1 MISNESFLISLSLFF
16 TFGYFVGS
24 IPFGLILAKAF
35 GLGDIRKIGSGNI
48 GATNVLRTGNKKI
61 ALMTL
66 LLDGIKG
73 AFAIFITRE
82 VFNYEILTNLIND
95 IIFFE
100 CVVGVAAVIGHCFPV
115 WLKFKG
121 GKGVATGFG
130 IILCFDLLVGILSLI
145 TWLLIIKLFKVSSLS
160 ALVSYFFIPIFIF
173 LNSTENNIFISSII
187 ISCMCFFK
195 HKENIKRLLTG
206 SEPKI

>member
-1 MISNESFLISLSLFF
+1 MISDESFLIFLSLFF
-16 TFGYFVGS
+16 TLGYFVGS
-24 IPFGLILAKAF
+24 IPFGLILAKAY

-173 LNSTENNIFISSII
+173 LNSPENNIFISSII
-187 ISCMCFFK
+187 ISCICFFK
-195 HKENIKRLLTG
+195 HKENIKRLFTG

>member
-1 MISNESFLISLSLFF
+1 MISDQIFLIFLSLFF
-16 TFGYFVGS
+16 IFGYFVGS
-24 IPFGLILAKAF
+24 IPFGLILTKAF

-73 AFAIFITRE
+73 AFAIFLTQKA
-82 VFNYEILTNLIND
+82 FDYEILIKLNND

-100 CVVGVAAVIGHCFPV
+100 CVVGVAAVIGHCFPI

-130 IILCFDLLVGILSLI
+130 IILCFDLLVGILSLV
-145 TWLLIIKLFKVSSLS
+145 TWLLITKLFKISSLS
-160 ALVSYFFIPIFIF
+160 ALVAYFFIPIFIF
-173 LNSTENNIFISSII
+173 LNSLENNVFISSII
-187 ISCMCFFK
+187 ISCICFFK
-195 HKENIKRLLTG
+195 HAENIKRLLKG

>member
-1 MISNESFLISLSLFF
+1 MISDESFLIFLSLFF

-24 IPFGLILAKAF
+24 IPFGLILAKAY

-73 AFAIFITRE
+73 AFAIFIIRE
-82 VFNYEILTNLIND
+82 AFNYEILTNLIND

-100 CVVGVAAVIGHCFPV
+100 CVVGVAAVIGHCFPI

-173 LNSTENNIFISSII
+173 LNSPENNIFISSII
-187 ISCMCFFK
+187 ISCICFFK

>member
-1 MISNESFLISLSLFF
+1 MIFDQIFLIFLSLFF
-16 TFGYFVGS
+16 IFGYFVGS
-24 IPFGLILAKAF
+24 IPFGLILTKAY
-35 GLGDIRKIGSGNI
+35 GLGDVRKIGSGNI

-73 AFAIFITRE
+73 AFAIFLTQE
-82 VFNYEILTNLIND
+82 ALNYEILTSLNND

-100 CVVGVAAVIGHCFPV
+100 CVVGIAAVIGHCFPI

-121 GKGVATGFG
+121 GKGVATGLG

-145 TWLLIIKLFKVSSLS
+145 IWLLITKLFKISSIS
-160 ALVSYFFIPIFIF
+160 ALVAYFFIPIFIF
-173 LNSTENNIFISSII
+173 LNSPENNFFISSII
-187 ISCMCFFK
+187 ISCICFFK
-195 HKENIKRLLTG
+195 HRENIKRLLTG

>member
-1 MISNESFLISLSLFF
+1 MILDQNFLIFSSLFVL
-16 TFGYFVGS
+16 FGYLVGS
-24 IPFGLILAKAF
+24 IPFGLILTKAY

-73 AFAIFITRE
+73 ALAIFLAKVIS
-82 VFNYEILTNLIND
+82 NYEIVSNLHNNN
-95 IIFFE
+95 FFE
-100 CVVGVAAVIGHCFPV
+100 CVVGVSAVIGHCYPI

-130 IILCFDLLVGILSLI
+130 VILYFDLFVGIVGLLM
-145 TWLLIIKLFKVSSLS
+145 WLLITKIFKISSLS
-160 ALVSYFFIPIFIF
+160 ALTVYILIPILMFINSLENVF
-173 LNSTENNIFISSII
+173 LISSII
-187 ISCMCFFK
+187 ISCICFIK
-195 HKENIKRLLTG
+195 HKENIKRLLKG

>member
-1 MISNESFLISLSLFF
+1 MISNESFLIFLSLFF

-24 IPFGLILAKAF
+24 IPFGLILAKAY

-82 VFNYEILTNLIND
+82 AFNYEILTNLIND

-100 CVVGVAAVIGHCFPV
+100 CVVGVAAVIGHCFPI
-115 WLKFKG
+115 WLKFQG

-130 IILCFDLLVGILSLI
+130 IILCFDLLVGILNLI

-173 LNSTENNIFISSII
+173 LNSPENNIFISSIMN
-187 ISCMCFFK
+187 SCICFFN
-195 HKENIKRLLTG
+195 HKENIKILITVL
-206 SEPKI
+206 ELKI

>member
-1 MISNESFLISLSLFF
+1 MISDGSFLIFLSLFF
-16 TFGYFVGS
+16 TLGYFVGS
-24 IPFGLILAKAF
+24 IPFGLILAKAY

-82 VFNYEILTNLIND
+82 AFNYEILTNLIND

-100 CVVGVAAVIGHCFPV
+100 CVVGVAAVIGHCFPI

-130 IILCFDLLVGILSLI
+130 IILCFDLLVGILNLI

-173 LNSTENNIFISSII
+173 LNSPENNIFISSII
-187 ISCMCFFK
+187 ISCICFFK

>member
-1 MISNESFLISLSLFF
+1 MISDESFLIFLSLFF
-16 TFGYFVGS
+16 TFGYLVGS
-24 IPFGLILAKAF
+24 IPFGLILAKAY

-173 LNSTENNIFISSII
+173 LNSPENNIFISSII
-187 ISCMCFFK
+187 ISCICFFK
-195 HKENIKRLLTG
+195 HKENIKRLLMG

>member
-1 MISNESFLISLSLFF
+1 MISDQIFLIFLSLFF
-16 TFGYFVGS
+16 IFGYFVGS
-24 IPFGLILAKAF
+24 IPFGLILTKAY

-73 AFAIFITRE
+73 AFAIFLTQKA
-82 VFNYEILTNLIND
+82 FDYEILMKLNND

-100 CVVGVAAVIGHCFPV
+100 CVVGVAAVIGHCFPI

-130 IILCFDLLVGILSLI
+130 IILCFDLLVGILSLV
-145 TWLLIIKLFKVSSLS
+145 TWLLITKLFKISSLS
-160 ALVSYFFIPIFIF
+160 ALVAYFFIPIFIF
-173 LNSTENNIFISSII
+173 LNSLENNVFISSII
-187 ISCMCFFK
+187 ISCICFFK
-195 HKENIKRLLTG
+195 HTENIKRLLKG

>member
-1 MISNESFLISLSLFF
+1 MIYDESFLIFLSLFF

-24 IPFGLILAKAF
+24 IPFGLILAKAY

-82 VFNYEILTNLIND
+82 AFNYEILTNLIND

-100 CVVGVAAVIGHCFPV
+100 CVVGVAAIIGHCFPI

-173 LNSTENNIFISSII
+173 LNSPENNIFISSII
-187 ISCMCFFK
+187 ISCICFFK

>member
-1 MISNESFLISLSLFF
+1 MISDESFLIFLSLFF

-24 IPFGLILAKAF
+24 IPFGLILTKAY

-73 AFAIFITRE
+73 AFAIFLTQE
-82 VFNYEILTNLIND
+82 ALNYEILTSLNND

-100 CVVGVAAVIGHCFPV
+100 CVVGIAAVIGHCFPI

-121 GKGVATGFG
+121 GKGVATGLG

-145 TWLLIIKLFKVSSLS
+145 IWLLITKLFKISSLS
-160 ALVSYFFIPIFIF
+160 ALVAYFFIPIFIF
-173 LNSTENNIFISSII
+173 LNSPENNFFISSII
-187 ISCMCFFK
+187 ISCICFFK
-195 HKENIKRLLTG
+195 HRENIKRLLTG

>member
-1 MISNESFLISLSLFF
+1 MILDQNFLIFSSLFVL
-16 TFGYFVGS
+16 FGYLVGS
-24 IPFGLILAKAF
+24 IPFGLILTKAY

-73 AFAIFITRE
+73 ALAIFLAKVIS
-82 VFNYEILTNLIND
+82 NYEIVSNLNNNN
-95 IIFFE
+95 FFE
-100 CVVGVAAVIGHCFPV
+100 CVVGISAVFGHCYPI
-115 WLKFKG
+115 WLKLKG

-130 IILCFDLLVGILSLI
+130 VILYFDLFVGIVSLI
-145 TWLLIIKLFKVSSLS
+145 MWLLITKIFKISSLS
-160 ALVSYFFIPIFIF
+160 ALTVYILIPILMFINSLENVF
-173 LNSTENNIFISSII
+173 LISSII
-187 ISCMCFFK
+187 ISCICFIK
-195 HKENIKRLLTG
+195 HKENIKRLLKG

>member
-1 MISNESFLISLSLFF
+1 MISDESFLIFLSLFF
-16 TFGYFVGS
+16 TLGYFVGS
-24 IPFGLILAKAF
+24 IPFGLILAKAY

-82 VFNYEILTNLIND
+82 AFNYEILTNLIND

-100 CVVGVAAVIGHCFPV
+100 CVVGVAAVIGHCFPI
-115 WLKFKG
+115 WLKFRG

-173 LNSTENNIFISSII
+173 LNSPENNIFISSII
-187 ISCMCFFK
+187 ISCICFFK

>member
-1 MISNESFLISLSLFF
+1 MILDQNFLIFSSLFVL
-16 TFGYFVGS
+16 FGYLVGS
-24 IPFGLILAKAF
+24 IPFGLILTKAY

-73 AFAIFITRE
+73 ALAIFLAKVIS
-82 VFNYEILTNLIND
+82 NYEIVSNLHNNN
-95 IIFFE
+95 FFE
-100 CVVGVAAVIGHCFPV
+100 CVVGVSAVIGHCYPI

-130 IILCFDLLVGILSLI
+130 VILYFDLFVGIVSLI
-145 TWLLIIKLFKVSSLS
+145 IWLLITKIFKISSLS
-160 ALVSYFFIPIFIF
+160 ALTVYILIPILMFVNSLENVF
-173 LNSTENNIFISSII
+173 LISSII
-187 ISCMCFFK
+187 ISCICFIK
-195 HKENIKRLLTG
+195 HKENIKRLLKG

>member
-1 MISNESFLISLSLFF
+1 MISDESFLIFLSLFF

-82 VFNYEILTNLIND
+82 AFNYEILTNLIND

-130 IILCFDLLVGILSLI
+130 IILCFDLLVGILNLI

-173 LNSTENNIFISSII
+173 LNSPENNIFISSII
-187 ISCMCFFK
+187 ISGICFFK

>member
-1 MISNESFLISLSLFF
+1 MISNESFLIFLSLFF

-73 AFAIFITRE
+73 AFAIFLTQE
-82 VFNYEILTNLIND
+82 ALNYEILTSLNND

-100 CVVGVAAVIGHCFPV
+100 CVVGIAAVIGHCFPI

-121 GKGVATGFG
+121 GKGVATGLG
-130 IILCFDLLVGILSLI
+130 IILCYDLLVGILSLI
-145 TWLLIIKLFKVSSLS
+145 IWLLITKLFKISSIS
-160 ALVSYFFIPIFIF
+160 ALVAYFFIPIFIF
-173 LNSTENNIFISSII
+173 LNSPENNFFISSII
-187 ISCMCFFK
+187 ISCICFFK
-195 HKENIKRLLTG
+195 HRENIKRLLTG

>member
-1 MISNESFLISLSLFF
+1 MIYDESFLIFLSLFL

-24 IPFGLILAKAF
+24 IPFGLILAKAY

-100 CVVGVAAVIGHCFPV
+100 CVVGVAAIIGHCFPI

-173 LNSTENNIFISSII
+173 LNSPENNIFISSII
-187 ISCMCFFK
+187 ISCICFFK
-195 HKENIKRLLTG
+195 HKENIKRLFTG

>member
-1 MISNESFLISLSLFF
+1 MISDQIFLIFLSLFF
-16 TFGYFVGS
+16 IFGYFVGS
-24 IPFGLILAKAF
+24 IPFGLILTKAY

-73 AFAIFITRE
+73 ALAILLTQE
-82 VFNYEILTNLIND
+82 ALNYEILTSLNND

-100 CVVGVAAVIGHCFPV
+100 CVVGIAAVIGHCFPI

-121 GKGVATGFG
+121 GKGVATGLG

-145 TWLLIIKLFKVSSLS
+145 IWLLITKLFKISSLS
-160 ALVSYFFIPIFIF
+160 ALVAYFFIPIFIF
-173 LNSTENNIFISSII
+173 LNSPENNFFISSII
-187 ISCMCFFK
+187 ISCICFFK
-195 HKENIKRLLTG
+195 HRENIKRLLTG